1 MIARQKFRR
10 TPRIFVALT
19 IAPAFFFGVRSLSAV
34 VFRDR
39 IEHKTATF
47 FIRHDP
53 AFSAHAFGHQNS
65 HYTRW
70 PDHSGGMK
78 LNKLHVDQFRASF
91 VRERVTVSSV
101 FPTVTSNFISAT
113 DPTRGQHDCFR
124 PENFETAPLAF
135 VSKRANHAITIFE
148 Q

>member
-39 IEHKTATF
+39 IEHKAATF

-53 AFSAHAFGHQNS
+53 AFASHAFRHQNS

-70 PDHSGGMK
+70 PNHSSGMK
-78 LNKLHVDQFRASF
+78 LNELHIDEFRSG
-91 VRERVTVSSV
+91 VIRESVSITGV
-101 FPTVTSNFISAT
+101 FPTVPGDFVRAT
-113 DPTRGQHDCFR
+113 
-124 PENFETAPLAF
+124 
-135 VSKRANHAITIFE
+135 
-148 Q
+148 